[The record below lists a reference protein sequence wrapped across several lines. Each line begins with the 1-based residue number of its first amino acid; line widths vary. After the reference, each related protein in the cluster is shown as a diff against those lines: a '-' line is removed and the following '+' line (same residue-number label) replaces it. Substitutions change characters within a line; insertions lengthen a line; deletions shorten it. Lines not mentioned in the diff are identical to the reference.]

1 MSEESYLVGIDAGT
15 TGCKT
20 VVFSPDGTALG
31 EDYRE
36 YPSLFPQPG
45 WIEQSYDDIIP
56 PLVDSCRVAINKSG
70 IDRTKIKGVAFS
82 SQAPLLTMLD
92 EDGFLMRD
100 FVSWQDLRGAPYIPK
115 LREAY
120 GAEKFYQETG
130 DPLNTNS
137 AAPKWAWLRDNEP
150 ENFERARW
158 LLSEQEYLLKIW
170 GAEDYWTDLSSASR
184 EGMLDVDTLE
194 WSKGVHD
201 LVGLPIEKRAKIST
215 VPGQIVG
222 EVTGDIALRAGL
234 PDGVP
239 LAIGGHDQNC
249 STFGGGAVKGGD
261 TVMVMGTFGS
271 CYVVMDESKR
281 DPAQKLIV
289 KPNHGMHNW
298 TIEAFSNTSASALR
312 WYRDTFG
319 DLETSAGRIVGIDP
333 YEFMTRQASQSP
345 IGANGVTFLPYLA
358 GAAGARQNADA
369 RGNLFGFSLSTN
381 KSDVVRAV
389 LEGICFEMKD
399 VINAQKAAGIDI
411 DTIRLVGGAAKS
423 PFWSQ
428 MLADALGH
436 PIEILANNQAGCL
449 GAAMYAGV
457 GTGVYGSCEEAAER
471 AVKVSDRYEPD
482 TAKAAEYDDSFHRF
496 VESYEALEGRLF

>member
-1 MSEESYLVGIDAGT
+1 
-15 TGCKT
+15 
-20 VVFSPDGTALG
+20 
-31 EDYRE
+31 
-36 YPSLFPQPG
+36 
-45 WIEQSYDDIIP
+45 
-56 PLVDSCRVAINKSG
+56 
-70 IDRTKIKGVAFS
+70 
-82 SQAPLLTMLD
+82 
-92 EDGFLMRD
+92 
-100 FVSWQDLRGAPYIPK
+100 
-115 LREAY
+115 
-120 GAEKFYQETG
+120 
-130 DPLNTNS
+130 
-137 AAPKWAWLRDNEP
+137 
-150 ENFERARW
+150 
-158 LLSEQEYLLKIW
+158 
-170 GAEDYWTDLSSASR
+170 
-184 EGMLDVDTLE
+184 
-194 WSKGVHD
+194 
-201 LVGLPIEKRAKIST
+201 
-215 VPGQIVG
+215 
-222 EVTGDIALRAGL
+222 
-234 PDGVP
+234 
-239 LAIGGHDQNC
+239 
-249 STFGGGAVKGGD
+249 
-261 TVMVMGTFGS
+261 MVMGTFGS

-289 KPNHGMHNW
+289 KPNHGMGNW

-319 DLETSAGRIVGIDP
+319 DLETAAGRAVGIDP

-428 MLADALGH
+428 MLADSLGH

-457 GTGVYGSCEEAAER
+457 GTGVYDSCEEAAER

-482 TAKAAEYDDSFHRF
+482 TAKASEYNDSFDRF